1 MYVCMYVCMY
11 VYMYF
16 TCLCVGILL
25 YKHFLMLS
33 VFSVFPRYC
42 ILVEVVG
49 IHVLQP
55 ANAHIWAH
63 CSARTFAYMNMY
75 TLCLFIYLLRG
86 VYIQLKGMQGNLDRT
101 LHIADCIAVYF
112 TPPPLPV
119 LMYSSIYSSSQR
131 IINTSASQVRDWLSV
146 T

>member
-1 MYVCMYVCMY
+1 MYVCMY

-63 CSARTFAYMNMY
+63 CSARTFAYVNMY

-101 LHIADCIAVYF
+101 LHIADCIADYICILYPTT
-112 TPPPLPV
+112 TPCSHV
-119 LMYSSIYSSSQR
+119 LKYIL
-131 IINTSASQVRDWLSV
+131 IISTNNNYLCVSGT
-146 T
+146 